1 MKNGYM
7 CCKLLLNRLLRFVA
21 GRKEVDGLSG
31 DKKIVKDSYGI
42 DKQGK
47 CYYKRKLQTT
57 NKPQ

>member
-1 MKNGYM
+1 M

-42 DKQGK
+42 DK
-47 CYYKRKLQTT
+47 
-57 NKPQ
+57 